1 MVQAGQYNF
10 TVEKQA
16 LLHSNIYG
24 NTFPKLSKNNCWD
37 KDKREWTRMCY
48 FIKREKSEC
57 SWMSSSFQDVSYDF
71 CLQSKTKNV
80 LLYNCM
86 RAIFFKNCYCEN
98 PF

>member
-48 FIKREKSEC
+48 FIKREE
-57 SWMSSSFQDVSYDF
+57 W
-71 CLQSKTKNV
+71 V
-80 LLYNCM
+80 LMNEL
-86 RAIFFKNCYCEN
+86 IFPRCILWFLSTEQN
-98 PF
+98 